1 MFSGIGLDLK
11 SGSACIMW
19 GMTQIDADSNTVR
32 IQLPIACTLGPDDG
46 PARLRRW
53 QAVAD
58 KGHPVAQRRGHRLE
72 VRYQPEA
79 GVRDELEALAAA
91 ERQCCKF
98 VAWDVIQDGQ
108 HPVLRVTADP
118 SRPDDVAPIAAL
130 FGAREFPRL

>member
-1 MFSGIGLDLK
+1 MNE
-11 SGSACIMW
+11 
-19 GMTQIDADSNTVR
+19 IDADNNTAR
-32 IQLPIACTLGPDDG
+32 TMLPLACTLGSG
-46 PARLRRW
+46 EGSARMRRW
-53 QAVAD
+53 QAVAS
-58 KGHPVAQRRGHRLE
+58 KGRPIAQRRGHQLE
-72 VRYQPEA
+72 VRYQPEP